1 MYSPLLKGALGSHT
15 AGMPTTVTSESN
27 APPAHGVGS
36 RAAEPSALTGSG
48 RTSLPAASTVFVRDG
63 AAWSE
68 LSPLGGGTYR
78 VRLGG
83 IFRPAW
89 MATLGSGLAERRIS
103 IDQVHA
109 RRGHEGAW
117 IAELSLLALEGASD
131 PRGISYIGLAGERA
145 QIYTGG
151 YTLELDRYTLV
162 ESSDHG
168 GTLLL
173 QLEAPD
179 SLGLLGALL
188 SSLAALGLFPIEM
201 HIETHAGRAQD
212 SLWLVGAGSSR
223 PLPEAT
229 RAHERM
235 LRQSSGPALP

>member
-1 MYSPLLKGALGSHT
+1 
-15 AGMPTTVTSESN
+15 MPNTVTSGSS
-27 APPAHGVGS
+27 APAVAGGVRS
-36 RAAEPSALTGSG
+36 
-48 RTSLPAASTVFVRDG
+48 SLPPASTVFVRDG
-63 AAWSE
+63 SAWSE

-109 RRGHEGAW
+109 KRGHDGSW
-117 IAELSLLALEGASD
+117 VAELALLALEGASD
-131 PRGISYIGLAGERA
+131 PRGISFIGLAGERA
-145 QIYTGG
+145 QVYTGG
-151 YTLELDRYTLV
+151 YTLDLERYSLV
-162 ESSDHG
+162 DSSDYG

-173 QLEAPD
+173 EFEAQD

-201 HIETHAGRAQD
+201 HIETHAGRAHD
-212 SLWLVGAGSSR
+212 SLWLCGAGASR
-223 PLPEAT
+223 PLPEAK
-229 RAHERM
+229 RALERM
-235 LRQSSGPALP
+235 LRQSQVPELP